1 MKELISKI
9 SAQIEAIQAD
19 INKTDNKSAMA
30 RVRMATL
37 ELEKLGKEYRKASVA
52 AAKAMKTK

>member
-37 ELEKLGKEYRKASVA
+37 ELEKLGKEYRKASVI
-52 AAKAMKTK
+52 AAKALKR